1 MSIAI
6 NSRVRLVH
14 DLVGRFPGLT
24 LGTVIDLGG
33 GAAKVRWTDSGAV
46 KGYRDVHAWHKVSDL
61 ELAPR

>member
-46 KGYRDVHAWHKVSDL
+46 TGYRDVHSWHKLSDL
-61 ELAPR
+61 ELAS